1 VLAEDIL
8 AFVLAE
14 LPAAPARVLEVGAGS
29 GDLARRLAAA
39 GYVVV
44 GVDPQAST
52 PDVLPIPLLELDG
65 PAASFDAAVAVVS
78 LHHVHPLE
86 ESCTRLAQLLGPRA
100 VLLVDELDIDRF
112 DERAAEWWLA
122 QRRALGF
129 DEMSSA
135 AEVIARRRNEVHP
148 LTLVRAALEPY
159 FELRTRWHGPYLYR
173 FGLGEPLRPAEEG
186 LIAAGDLP
194 AIGVRLVGRRR

>member
-1 VLAEDIL
+1 MLAEDIL
-8 AFVLAE
+8 AFVLAN

-52 PDVLPIPLLELDG
+52 PDVLPIPLLELDE
-65 PAASFDAAVAVVS
+65 PASSFDAAVAVVS
-78 LHHVHPLE
+78 LHHVHPLG

-129 DEMSSA
+129 DETSSP
-135 AEVIARRRNEVHP
+135 AEVIARRRNELHS
-148 LTLVRAALEPY
+148 LTLLHAALEPH
-159 FELRTRWHGPYLYR
+159 FELRTGWRGPYLYR
-173 FGLGEPLRPAEEG
+173 FGLGEALRPAEEV